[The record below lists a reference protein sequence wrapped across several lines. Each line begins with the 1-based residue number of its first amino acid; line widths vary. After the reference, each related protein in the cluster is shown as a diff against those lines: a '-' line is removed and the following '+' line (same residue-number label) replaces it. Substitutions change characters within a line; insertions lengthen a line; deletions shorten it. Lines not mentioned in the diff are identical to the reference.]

1 MKLKIFAILTA
12 LFLCASV
19 LPVAAATVKVSFDAG
34 ANGIDVTGTVPEATK
49 GGDDLLL
56 LVENEEGEG
65 VLSAVTKSEYK
76 DGAVVYTFDKQLMS
90 AELESGTYTATVSGR
105 SFTAPA
111 KETFVYTNPVMVYN
125 ALKDLYD
132 NMADGKT
139 AAQLWG
145 AYNTNSEALGLD
157 DTYSSSLTSDDGKAT
172 FAALL
177 KTVER
182 NLPADYTYGTEV
194 AAEIGKVKA
203 VARKASGAAA
213 FVEIADSAEF
223 EEWYVEFYE
232 EFGYNDD
239 NEEEEGEEEDDVT
252 PKLVSVKGKEA
263 FVRRIVA
270 AKGTLDL
277 DKIKDVLYE
286 STLLAIIETGTDTE
300 VQKIFEIY
308 SSYFPGINMS
318 AYNKLSDLKKAT
330 VIGLMSEETF
340 DSLKDA
346 ADEFDKQVEDAGK
359 STSQNVGSSSS
370 SNKSSGNV
378 YMPVSG
384 TEDKTETKV
393 FSDMGEAPW
402 AEDAVYFLYE
412 RGIVNGRT
420 ANTYAP
426 EAFVTRAE
434 FVKMVMVAMGETD
447 AQNLTKFKDV
457 APDSWYA
464 PYVAAAAELGIVTGD
479 ENGNFNPETQ
489 ISREDMATI
498 LHRTVQGGKAV
509 EAHEFSDSSEI
520 SDYAK
525 TAVEFFAEKGVINGL
540 GDGSFG
546 PKKSATRA
554 ETAVMLYRL
563 MKAEQ

>member
-12 LFLCASV
+12 LLLCASA
-19 LPVAAATVKVSFDAG
+19 LPVAAATVEVSFDAG

-56 LVENEEGEG
+56 LVEDEEGKG
-65 VLSAVTKSEYK
+65 ILSAVTKSEYS
-76 DGAVVYTFDKQLMS
+76 DGEVVYTFDKQLMS
-90 AELESGTYTATVSGR
+90 ADLLSGPYTVTVSGR
-105 SFTAPA
+105 SFTAPVQT
-111 KETFVYTNPVMVYN
+111 TFTYTNPVMVYN

-145 AYNTNSEALGLD
+145 SFNTNADALGLD
-157 DTYSSSLTSDDGKAT
+157 ATYSSELTSDDGKAT

-182 NLPADYTYGTEV
+182 NLPVDYTYGVEV
-194 AAEIGKVKA
+194 AAEIEKVKV

-213 FVEIADSAEF
+213 FAEITDSADF
-223 EEWYVEFYE
+223 EEWYAEFYE

-239 NEEEEGEEEDDVT
+239 TEEAEGAEEDDVT
-252 PKLVSVKGKEA
+252 PKLISVKSKEA

-270 AKGTLDL
+270 AGGTLDL

-286 STLLAIIETGTDTE
+286 SALLAIIETGTDTE
-300 VQKIFEIY
+300 VQKFFEGY
-308 SSYFPGINMS
+308 SGYFPGIDIS
-318 AYNKLSDLKKAT
+318 AYNALSDLKKAT
-330 VIGLMSEETF
+330 VIGAVSGEDF
-340 DSLKDA
+340 DSLEAA
-346 ADEFDKQVEDAGK
+346 ADEFDKQVEEAGK
-359 STSQNVGSSSS
+359 PISQDKGKNNSSG
-370 SNKSSGNV
+370 GNV
-378 YMPVSG
+378 YLPVSAV
-384 TEDKTETKV
+384 EDKTETKV
-393 FSDMGEAPW
+393 FSDMGEALW

-420 ANTYAP
+420 EKTYAP

-434 FVKMVMVAMGETD
+434 FVKMVMVAMGDTD
-447 AQNLTKFKDV
+447 VQTSAKFKDV
-457 APDSWYA
+457 ATDAWYA

-479 ENGNFNPETQ
+479 ENGNFNPEAQ

-498 LHRTVQGGKAV
+498 LHRTIQGGKAV
-509 EAHEFSDSSEI
+509 EAPVFNDSTEI

-525 TAVEFFAEKGVINGL
+525 TAVDFFAEKGVINGL
-540 GDGSFG
+540 GDGNFG

>member
-56 LVENEEGEG
+56 LVEDEEGKG
-65 VLSAVTKSEYK
+65 ILSAVTKSEYK
-76 DGAVVYTFDKQLMS
+76 DGEVVYTFDKQIMS
-90 AELESGTYTATVSGR
+90 AELLSGTYTVTVSGR
-105 SFTAPA
+105 SFEAPA
-111 KETFVYTNPVMVYN
+111 QTTFPYTNPIMVYN

-139 AAQLWG
+139 VSELWG
-145 AYNTNSEALGLD
+145 SFNTNAEALGLD
-157 DTYSSSLTSDDGKAT
+157 ATYSIALTTDDGKAT

-182 NLPADYTYGTEV
+182 NLPADYTHSLEV
-194 AAEIGKVKA
+194 AAEIEKVKA
-203 VARKASGAAA
+203 AARKASGGAA
-213 FVEIADSAEF
+213 FVEIADSADF
-223 EEWYVEFYE
+223 EAWYVEFYE
-232 EFGYNDD
+232 EFGYNDGT
-239 NEEEEGEEEDDVT
+239 EESDVT
-252 PKLVSVKGKEA
+252 PKLISVKSREA

-270 AKGTLDL
+270 ANGTLDL
-277 DKIKDVLYE
+277 DKIKDVLYG

-300 VQKIFEIY
+300 VQKIFENY
-308 SSYFPGINMS
+308 SGYFPGINMG
-318 AYNKLSDLKKAT
+318 AYNVLSDLKKAT
-330 VIGLMSEETF
+330 VIGALSEETF
-340 DSLKDA
+340 DTLEAA
-346 ADEFDKQVEDAGK
+346 ADEFDKQVEKASKPSEGG
-359 STSQNVGSSSS
+359 SSQNNG
-370 SNKSSGNV
+370 SNKGSGGNM
-378 YMPVSG
+378 YLPVSAE
-384 TEDKTETKV
+384 EDKTETKV
-393 FSDMGEAPW
+393 FSDMGETPW

-420 ANTYAP
+420 ENSYAP

-434 FVKMVMVAMGETD
+434 FVKMVMVAMGDTD
-447 AQNLTKFKDV
+447 VQTSTKFKDV
-457 APDSWYA
+457 ATDAWYA

-479 ENGNFNPETQ
+479 ENGNFNPEAQ

-498 LHRTVQGGKAV
+498 LHRTIQGGKAV
-509 EAHEFSDSSEI
+509 EAPEFSDSAEI

-525 TAVEFFAEKGVINGL
+525 TAVDFFAEKGVINGL
-540 GDGSFG
+540 GDGNFG

-563 MKAEQ
+563 MRAEK

>member
-12 LFLCASV
+12 LLLFISV
-19 LPVAAATVKVSFDAG
+19 LPVAAATVTVSFDAG

-65 VLSAVTKSEYK
+65 ILSAVTKSEYK
-76 DGAVVYTFDKQLMS
+76 DGEVEYTFDKQLMS
-90 AELESGTYTATVSGR
+90 ANLSSGPYTVTVSGR
-105 SFTAPA
+105 SFETPA
-111 KETFVYTNPVMVYN
+111 QTTFTYTNPVMVYN

-145 AYNTNSEALGLD
+145 SFNTNADALGLD
-157 DTYSSSLTSDDGKAT
+157 DTYSGSLTTDDGKST

-182 NLPADYTYGTEV
+182 NLPADYTYGVEV
-194 AAEIGKVKA
+194 AAEIEKVKV

-213 FVEIADSAEF
+213 FAEITDSADF
-223 EEWYVEFYE
+223 EEWYAEFYE

-239 NEEEEGEEEDDVT
+239 TEEAEGAEEDDVT
-252 PKLVSVKGKEA
+252 PKLISVKSKAA

-270 AKGTLDL
+270 AGGTLDI
-277 DKIKDVLYE
+277 DKIKDVLYG
-286 STLLAIIETGTDTE
+286 SALLTIIETGTDTE
-300 VQKIFEIY
+300 VQKIFEGY
-308 SSYFPGINMS
+308 SSYFPGIDIS
-318 AYNKLSDLKKAT
+318 AYNKLSDRQKAT
-330 VIGLMSEETF
+330 VIGAMSEEAF
-340 DSLKDA
+340 DTLEAA
-346 ADEFDKQVEDAGK
+346 ADEFNKQVEEAEEPISQDKGK
-359 STSQNVGSSSS
+359 NSSSGGS
-370 SNKSSGNV
+370 V
-378 YMPVSG
+378 YLPITPV
-384 TEDKTETKV
+384 EEMTETKT
-393 FSDMGEAPW
+393 FTDMGETPW

-420 ANTYAP
+420 EKTYAP

-434 FVKMVMVAMGETD
+434 FVKMVMVAMGDTD
-447 AQNLTKFKDV
+447 VQTSAKFKDV
-457 APDSWYA
+457 ATDAWYA

-479 ENGNFNPETQ
+479 ENGNFNPEAQ

-509 EAHEFSDSSEI
+509 EAPEFSDSAEI
-520 SDYAK
+520 SEYAK
-525 TAVEFFAEKGVINGL
+525 TAVDFFAEMGVINGL

-563 MKAEQ
+563 MKADK